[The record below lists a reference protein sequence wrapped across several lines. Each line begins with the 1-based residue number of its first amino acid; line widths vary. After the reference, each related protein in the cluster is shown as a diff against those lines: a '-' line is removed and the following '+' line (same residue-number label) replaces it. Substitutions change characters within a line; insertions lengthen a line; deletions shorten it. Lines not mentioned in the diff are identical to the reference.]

1 MKPKQFIPKLT
12 SCRVGSHDKLGLLG
26 EKVVKRMPKGWSFT
40 SLLLHFLSHTL
51 SFPSSICLYR
61 WEMNITGEGNFFLTM
76 LH

>member
-26 EKVVKRMPKGWSFT
+26 EKVVERMPKGWSFT

-51 SFPSSICLYR
+51 SFSLRYLFVPVGDEYYR
-61 WEMNITGEGNFFLTM
+61 
-76 LH
+76 